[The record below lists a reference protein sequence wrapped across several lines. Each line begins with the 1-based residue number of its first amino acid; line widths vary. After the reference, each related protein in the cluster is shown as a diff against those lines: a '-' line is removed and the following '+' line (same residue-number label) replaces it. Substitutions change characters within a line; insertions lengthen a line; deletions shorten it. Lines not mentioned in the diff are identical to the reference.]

1 MMIYRAALVRSEAID
16 LWPQDYVENPADDL
30 SLAPRIAKAR
40 AKVQMDTYTP
50 RFRSQHDLQYVRK
63 TMATGLL
70 ATCRQVYREAA
81 LLFWCE
87 NTFRFSG
94 DYEWFGIRRFL
105 AAIGPRAT
113 SRIPKLEVFVPLDRD
128 QDESSRRA
136 KNAPKMQ
143 MEKVF
148 KDDHCALVQ
157 NVDNVFHTLR
167 ELQSSL
173 ELHLILP
180 KGSSLHEN
188 SFNGISDEFYI
199 PEELGTGP
207 PFLPRMTLIV
217 ESGAYMNGPDV
228 PQHLTDL
235 GVNVAC
241 LPGSFWKQDLNAT
254 DDGTELTELRR
265 WVDPLAS
272 FDYLIGTPELFDET
286 ESFSIARRGGRA
298 NTTSGPRRAKRI
310 LKGFGGCKFTRR
322 YGWDCVGCGKT
333 EMFPGLDPRGWASK
347 HCVFCQRITYHDVR
361 EVVEVKKMA
370 RAIRQGFTRRENVA
384 ARP

>member
-1 MMIYRAALVRSEAID
+1 MMIYRAALARSEAID

-40 AKVQMDTYTP
+40 AKVQLDTYIP

-63 TMATGLL
+63 TMATGPP

-105 AAIGPRAT
+105 ATIGPQAT
-113 SRIPKLEVFVPLDRD
+113 SRIPKLEAFAPLDRD

-136 KNAPKMQ
+136 
-143 MEKVF
+143 E
-148 KDDHCALVQ
+148 
-157 NVDNVFHTLR
+157 
-167 ELQSSL
+167 
-173 ELHLILP
+173 
-180 KGSSLHEN
+180 
-188 SFNGISDEFYI
+188 
-199 PEELGTGP
+199 
-207 PFLPRMTLIV
+207 
-217 ESGAYMNGPDV
+217 
-228 PQHLTDL
+228 
-235 GVNVAC
+235 
-241 LPGSFWKQDLNAT
+241 
-254 DDGTELTELRR
+254 
-265 WVDPLAS
+265 
-272 FDYLIGTPELFDET
+272 
-286 ESFSIARRGGRA
+286 
-298 NTTSGPRRAKRI
+298 RI

-333 EMFPGLDPRGWASK
+333 EMFPGLDPRGWVSK
-347 HCVFCQRITYHDVR
+347 HCVFCQRTTYHDVR
-361 EVVEVKKMA
+361 EVVEVKKIA